1 MATQDGNPNGGGHYN
16 TPDFS
21 GLQFDD
27 TLRPAPGLE
36 VDYRANEA
44 IPEAVYKADPFPEK
58 SPNVGVYPA
67 PPYYQAA
74 PNSHGPEVVPASGMP
89 PLPPLPTEPKGHSKK
104 FWVLVGTG
112 VALVVII
119 AVVVGCVVGL
129 VVVPNNKNAES

>member
-1 MATQDGNPNGGGHYN
+1 MTTHDANPNGGLYN
-16 TPDFS
+16 TPDYS

-27 TLRPAPGLE
+27 TSRSAPGLE
-36 VDYRANEA
+36 VDYRASE
-44 IPEAVYKADPFPEK
+44 IPEAVYKAAPLAEK

-67 PPYYQAA
+67 PPYYQAT
-74 PNSHGPEVVPASGMP
+74 PNSHGPEVVPAGMA
-89 PLPPLPTEPKGHSKK
+89 PLPPLPEKGRSKR

-129 VVVPNNKNAES
+129 VVVPNNNKKAES

>member
-1 MATQDGNPNGGGHYN
+1 MTTQGGYPNGGLYN
-16 TPDFS
+16 TPDYS

-27 TLRPAPGLE
+27 TPRSAPGLE
-36 VDYRANEA
+36 VDYRASET
-44 IPEAVYKADPFPEK
+44 PEAVYKAAAFAEK

-74 PNSHGPEVVPASGMP
+74 PNSHGPEVVPASGMA
-89 PLPPLPTEPKGHSKK
+89 PLPPLPTEPKGRSKK

-129 VVVPNNKNAES
+129 VVVPNNNKNAES

>member
-1 MATQDGNPNGGGHYN
+1 MTTQDGNPNGGLYN
-16 TPDFS
+16 TPDYS

-27 TLRPAPGLE
+27 TSHSAPGLE
-36 VDYRANEA
+36 VDYRASE
-44 IPEAVYKADPFPEK
+44 IPEAVYKAAPYPEK

-74 PNSHGPEVVPASGMP
+74 PNSHGPEVVPASGMA
-89 PLPPLPTEPKGHSKK
+89 PLPPLPGPKGRSKK

-129 VVVPNNKNAES
+129 VVVPNNSKNAES